1 MIIYLFVSITISH
14 YFIDIILRFN
24 QTTYRINENDGPF
37 QPVLVLSN
45 PSLTDIT
52 IQVIDSEVFATSN
65 FTGGGDYIPGPY
77 NVTIPAGHTSV
88 LFDIQIT
95 DNDIVEDDKIFSVA
109 ISPES
114 LPYLVSRGN
123 PGEAMVTIVSD
134 DGKSASALVLLSLG
148 TLVPNSRD

>member
-1 MIIYLFVSITISH
+1 MHYYYY

-24 QTTYRINENDGPF
+24 QTTYRINENDGLF
-37 QPVLVLSN
+37 QPALVLSN

-65 FTGGGDYIPGPY
+65 FTGGGDYVPGPY

-88 LFDIQIT
+88 SFDILIT
-95 DNDIVEDDKIFSVA
+95 DNDIVEDDKIFSIA
-109 ISPES
+109 ITPQS

-134 DGKSASALVLLSLG
+134 DGKLS
-148 TLVPNSRD
+148 TLVILLIMMNVQ